1 MSDPTPP
8 TGSPHSNRTDR
19 AATKPA
25 TAVPSDL
32 AETVPFTADPSDL
45 AKTQPLTAVP
55 FDEAVT
61 KLATVVP
68 RDLAATQ
75 PFTAVPSDLASTQ
88 PFTSAPADLA
98 ATQSTQAPSVR
109 PLTTSVQDLTATR
122 PLTSAP
128 LDGTRGTMP
137 GAPGAGPVGSGPDFV
152 ATRLITDTSVPKPD
166 LEATRATQPVD
177 QQDNVATIARS
188 SPNDQAT
195 IAFKP
200 DQTAPFPSTAP
211 SRPSASPQGTR
222 PTSPGDRTPLG
233 TGSLLRTSFT
243 QRVGRTKINSSL
255 NAESQTLDAKL
266 QISRPSVLADL
277 AASREGE
284 ALPPG
289 VRRLIAE
296 QGTEG
301 RYAINRELAHGGMGA
316 VLDISDHDFR
326 RKAAMKVIL
335 ARFARSPEA
344 VERFLA
350 EAQVTA
356 QLEHPNIVPI
366 HDLGVMEDGTLYFT
380 MKMIE
385 GQSLGK
391 VVKTL
396 QQDHGL
402 LKLKDGELA
411 KPDAASRE
419 ATAHWTEQEKLHVF
433 LKVLDGV
440 GFAHARGV
448 IHRDI
453 KPDNIMLGGHGEVLV
468 VDWGIAKILG
478 APETLPSGDGLT
490 MAAPGTV
497 SISKPAATGVVSIRS
512 EEASAATIA
521 GSAMG
526 TIYYMPPEQAQGAL
540 DEMDARSDIYALGAT
555 LYELLALKRCLV
567 GSSLA
572 EMLVKIVE
580 GQWVSL
586 SDADPTIHPDLVAIV
601 HRSMA
606 RESKNRYQTCDDFSS
621 DLRRYL
627 AGQAVAARKRSAGE
641 VIRLWIK
648 EHRTRLIAG
657 AVAIVLMIAVAYG
670 TALKLSA
677 MGAEKDRATLEQVK
691 QDFASQKPQDLE
703 SLTAMLTTVRNLGH
717 GIENEQQTKDL
728 GDLISQAVYQAKAD
742 EKAKAEHDVKVASAA
757 DDIARA
763 KAAEAR
769 DDAKG
774 LRDAIGYYQEAVDA
788 TPDNQVAEQGLV
800 EAKQL
805 LNNHEYQ
812 ERKGTLTDFAQR
824 AAAGLD
830 KAATLSPLDPLMA
843 NLEHD
848 IDSNLNSADADA
860 TIKIEGTSVLA
871 TRLEQLRQRIKSAES
886 AAQYQAHANDLV
898 RKAAA
903 ALAAQ
908 DTTLAVSQARGA
920 LAFAPTDPNV
930 LAIYGQAT
938 AAKALADERSQERQ
952 RRADAEGAAARTL
965 SAAQVALDNLSRSRL
980 AYQEALNEYQKL
992 QQSLVD
998 KPLEDQKPA
1007 FQANQVA
1014 EQGKQAMLSYFTSC
1028 EDQAQKTITLLEPWA
1043 HETPIPTAY
1052 RQAQGILATLY
1063 QQRLDEA
1070 VRANRSEEIGVY
1082 RGLLAR
1088 ADAYNHV
1095 YAADLSN
1102 NAQVTITAPAG
1113 TGPIIARQLG
1123 LYPDTR
1129 IGPVG
1134 QPLTVPAGQAVT
1146 LPPGSWQFTSAAT
1159 TISALLNPLHP
1170 TAIAW
1175 PAATPQ
1181 PGGIPLL
1188 YVPADLH
1195 RTPDGRPGGLRPF
1208 FLGATEV
1215 TNAQYLAF
1223 LKDSA
1228 IFDQV
1233 AKSFHH
1239 NAIKVQ
1245 SGDNDPGPVVLV
1257 PGMGTKTVFSLIPAS
1272 DPNQLSDITL
1282 DQCDPRQ
1289 PVAFIGRADA
1299 EAFCAWLSKKYNL
1312 TVRLPY
1318 EAEWRFAA
1326 NGDDPQRIFPWGPHF
1341 NGNFCVSSGATKQQD
1356 PTRVG
1361 TNLYDVGPFGHRDLA
1376 GNVREWLR
1384 DRPTGDNPRAAG
1396 ANGALIAGGSVQDD
1410 NELWFKCDYAESVD
1424 PSVRYP
1430 VIGFRILVE
1439 VP

>member
-8 TGSPHSNRTDR
+8 TGSPLSDR
-19 AATKPA
+19 
-25 TAVPSDL
+25 
-32 AETVPFTADPSDL
+32 SDL

-55 FDEAVT
+55 S
-61 KLATVVP
+61 
-68 RDLAATQ
+68 DLAATQ
-75 PFTAVPSDLASTQ
+75 PFTAVPSDMAVTQ
-88 PFTSAPADLA
+88 PFTAVPSDLAATQPFTAGSVDLA
-98 ATQSTQAPSVR
+98 ATQSTQAGSTR
-109 PLTTSVQDLTATR
+109 PLTSSPQDLTATR
-122 PLTSAP
+122 PLTGTV
-128 LDGTRGTMP
+128 LDGTRATMRASPGT
-137 GAPGAGPVGSGPDFV
+137 GPVGSGADFV
-152 ATRLITDTSVPKPD
+152 ATRLITDHSAPSPD
-166 LEATRATQPVD
+166 LDATRATQPVD

-195 IAFKP
+195 IAFRT
-200 DQTAPFPSTAP
+200 DQTTPFPSNAP
-211 SRPSASPQGTR
+211 SHPSGLPQGTR

-243 QRVGRTKINSSL
+243 QRVGRTKINASL

-402 LKLKDGELA
+402 LKLKDGDLV

-540 DEMDARSDIYALGAT
+540 DEMDARSDIYALVAT
-555 LYELLALKRCLV
+555 LYELLALKRCLI
-567 GSSLA
+567 GTSLA
-572 EMLVKIVE
+572 DMLVKIVE

-586 SDADPTIHPDLVAIV
+586 SEADPTIHPDLVAIV

-606 RESKNRYQTCDDFSS
+606 LESKNRYQTCDDFSS

-641 VIRLWIK
+641 IIRLWIK
-648 EHRTRLIAG
+648 ENRTRLIAG
-657 AVAIVLMIAVAYG
+657 AVAAVLMIIVAYG
-670 TALKLSA
+670 TFIKVRA
-677 MGAEKDRATLEQVK
+677 MQAAKDRTTFDQIKLA
-691 QDFASQKPQDLE
+691 FANQPPQDLE
-703 SLTAMLTTVRNLGH
+703 GLTSMRTTVKNLST
-717 GIENEQQTKDL
+717 IQSEQQTKDL
-728 GDLISQAVYQAKAD
+728 EDLLSQAVYQAKAD
-742 EKAKAEHDVKVASAA
+742 EKAKAEHEVRVANAA
-757 DDIARA
+757 NDITLA
-763 KAAEAR
+763 KAAEMR
-769 DDAKG
+769 DG
-774 LRDAIGYYQEAVDA
+774 EEWLRAAVGYYQQAYHA
-788 TPDNQVAEQGLV
+788 TPENPETLKGLQEAQV
-800 EAKQL
+800 L
-805 LNNHEYQ
+805 LSDYNSREH
-812 ERKGTLTDFAQR
+812 RKDLIFHAQ
-824 AAAGLD
+824 
-830 KAATLSPLDPLMA
+830 KAADGLLKASTLSALDPTMG
-843 NLEHD
+843 NLEQD
-848 IDSNLNSADADA
+848 IATNLKFADSDGA
-860 TIKIEGTSVLA
+860 IKIEGTTALA
-871 TRLEQLRQRIKSAES
+871 TGLEQLRQRITVAEL
-886 AAQYQAHANDLV
+886 AAQDQARATDLV
-898 RKAAA
+898 QKAAA

-908 DTTLAVSQARGA
+908 DTASAVSQARVA
-920 LAFAPTDPNV
+920 LALAPKDPHV
-930 LAIYGQAT
+930 QAIYSQAT
-938 AAKALADERSQERQ
+938 IAKAAADERSQEL
-952 RRADAEGAAARTL
+952 RRRREAEATADQSL
-965 SAAQVALDNLSRSRL
+965 SAAQDALTNLKRSSS
-980 AYQEALNEYQKL
+980 AYRDAVTQYQKL
-992 QQSLVD
+992 QQNLVD
-998 KPLEDQKPA
+998 KPLEEQKPA
-1007 FQANQVA
+1007 FEANVAVEQA
-1014 EQGKQAMLSYFTSC
+1014 KQEMLSSFTTC
-1028 EDQAQKTITLLEPWA
+1028 EDQAQKTIALLEPWA
-1043 HETPIPTAY
+1043 RETPIPGDYVA
-1052 RQAQGILATLY
+1052 AQGILATLY
-1063 QQRLDEA
+1063 HERLHDA
-1070 VRANRSEEIGVY
+1070 IRANRSEEIGVY

-1088 ADAYNHV
+1088 ADAYNHM
-1095 YAADLSN
+1095 YAGDFSTS
-1102 NAQVTITAPAG
+1102 AQVLINAPAG
-1113 TGPIIARQLG
+1113 TGPIIARELG
-1123 LYPDTR
+1123 TYPDTR

-1134 QPLTVPAGQAVT
+1134 QPQTILAGHAVT
-1146 LPPGSWQFTSAAT
+1146 LPQGSWQFTSAAT
-1159 TISALLNPLHP
+1159 MISTVLNTLQPTTI
-1170 TAIAW
+1170 TW
-1175 PAATPQ
+1175 PGAAPQ
-1181 PGGIPLL
+1181 LAGIPLL

-1195 RTPDGRPGGLRPF
+1195 RGADGGPGGLRPF

-1223 LKDSA
+1223 LKDPA
-1228 IFDQV
+1228 IFEQV

-1245 SGDNDPGPVVLV
+1245 SGDTNTGPVVLV
-1257 PGMGTKTVFSLIPAS
+1257 PGQGTTTVFSLVTTS
-1272 DPNQLSDITL
+1272 DPNTLGDITL
-1282 DQCDPRQ
+1282 DQNDPRV
-1289 PVAFIGRADA
+1289 PVAYIDRGDA

-1312 TVRLPY
+1312 TVRLPDA
-1318 EAEWRFAA
+1318 AEWRFAA
-1326 NGDDPQRIFPWGPHF
+1326 NGDDPQRIFPWGPQF
-1341 NGNFCVSSGATKQQD
+1341 NGNFCVSSGTTKQQD
-1356 PTRVG
+1356 PARVG
-1361 TNLYDVGPFGHRDLA
+1361 SNLYDVGPFGHRDLA
-1376 GNVREWLR
+1376 GNVREWLA
-1384 DRPTGDNPRAAG
+1384 DRPTGDSPRAAG
-1396 ANGALIAGGSVQDD
+1396 ANGALIAGGCVTDD
-1410 NELWFKCDYAESVD
+1410 NEIWFKCDYTESVD
-1424 PSVRYP
+1424 PTVRYP